1 VAHFDKAVPP
11 GGEGK
16 IKLTVR
22 TEGYQGAVH
31 KSAMVYTNDPV
42 KKTIRLSLKGF
53 VKVPILV
60 SPRGVRLYGE
70 EGQILTRIVEVR
82 AELDKPLTLTPG
94 HFNLTEK
101 LTYSIEE
108 MEKGKRFQIRFA
120 TIPGPPQS
128 YSGFLRLKTNYPEK
142 PEMTIQIKVRIQKR
156 AEVQSPTDS
165 TQQ

>member
-1 VAHFDKAVPP
+1 MAHFDGAVPP

-60 SPRGVRLYGE
+60 SPRRVRLYGK
-70 EGQILTRIVEVR
+70 EGQILTRVVEVK
-82 AELDKPLTLTPG
+82 AELDKALILTAG

-101 LTYSIEE
+101 LTYGIEE

-120 TIPGPPQS
+120 TIPGPPQA

-142 PEMTIQIKVRIQKR
+142 PELTIRIKVRVQKK
-156 AEVQSPTDS
+156 AEVKSPTDS
-165 TQQ
+165 KQQ

>member
-1 VAHFDKAVPP
+1 MAHFDKAVPP

-22 TEGYQGAVH
+22 TAGYQGAVH
-31 KSAMVYTNDPV
+31 KSAMVYTNDPA

-53 VKVPILV
+53 VKVPILI
-60 SPRGVRLYGE
+60 SPRRVRLYGE
-70 EGQILTRIVEVR
+70 EGHILTRIVEVR

-94 HFNLTEK
+94 YFNLTEK
-101 LTYSIEE
+101 LTYSIKELE
-108 MEKGKRFQIRFA
+108 TGKKFQIRFA

-142 PEMTIQIKVRIQKR
+142 PEMTIRIKVRIQKR
-156 AEVQSPTDS
+156 AEVKSPTGS
-165 TQQ
+165 KQQ